1 MENFDDFHRSFSDLK
16 VLVGHE
22 MVREIYLIL
31 NSTGTK
37 RKKKKR
43 KTIST
48 SAKRCSCFF
57 FLIVY
62 PSTFNCHFILS
73 FYILINI

>member
-37 RKKKKR
+37 RKKKKKEKPFQR
-43 KTIST
+43 VPKGVHV
-48 SAKRCSCFF
+48 FF
-57 FLIVY
+57 
-62 PSTFNCHFILS
+62 SNSLS
-73 FYILINI
+73 FYF

>member
-1 MENFDDFHRSFSDLK
+1 MENFYDFHRSFSDLK

-37 RKKKKR
+37 RKKKK
-43 KTIST
+43 KNHFNECQ
-48 SAKRCSCFF
+48 KVFMFF